1 MLTRRCLVAIAA
13 SVAFG
18 DGDGKGI
25 SRYGPKFSPL
35 PHPSWRSESGCK
47 EKSWFEQE
55 VIPQLR
61 RAVRRV
67 VKD

>member
-25 SRYGPKFSPL
+25 SRIWPEVL
-35 PHPSWRSESGCK
+35 PASTSKLAKRNLDAK
-47 EKSWFEQE
+47 RTL
-55 VIPQLR
+55 V
-61 RAVRRV
+61 
-67 VKD
+67 